1 MKLRTQLFVIFS
13 IIIVTVVVTIGWFFY
28 KEVELVLFDQLRTT
42 LTAYA
47 TSASIAID
55 GDKHS
60 LIATPA
66 SPYYI
71 ELRDRLKAIA
81 KIDPRI
87 SAIYT
92 MVKSDKPDVLKF
104 VVDASEPRDI
114 YGDGKISDNELPAKP
129 GDEYSISVIP
139 EMKEAFEGPTA
150 DRALNRDKWG
160 WWLSGYAPIHD
171 SKGRTV
177 GIVGLDISAE
187 TIKEEEARLQN
198 FVLLI
203 CAVFLALGLVVATFY
218 SYRLTRPINS
228 IVYAAGE
235 IGKGNYGYRISR
247 IKRDE
252 IGFLAQTMNS
262 MAENIR
268 RSFDK
273 LSTLNRTANI
283 LASTLD
289 LEQALRISLNLVI
302 EVSRSHRG
310 IIFLLDDSERHID
323 VAIGEGIGEVKL
335 VGDEWRLGS
344 ATVPRFIVADSNA
357 QIGSWL
363 KLMGCTQCLP
373 LSVKENN
380 RGYFL
385 LDPEIRDEEF
395 LNTLMTQVSFAIE
408 NARLFHEAITDG
420 LTGLFLKRYFQIQLD
435 TELKRSRRHRRNI
448 AILMLDIDYFKRIN
462 DTYGHLRGDTVLK
475 GVAGVI
481 KAIVR
486 EIDIVS
492 RYGGDEI
499 AIILPDTACDQAQ
512 AIAERIR
519 EKVAAR
525 RFDGDG
531 AAPTVTVS
539 IGVFCGAEV
548 SPEDAI
554 KNADAALYRAKE
566 GGRNRVVVSRSA

>member
-1 MKLRTQLFVIFS
+1 M
-13 IIIVTVVVTIGWFFY
+13 
-28 KEVELVLFDQLRTT
+28 
-42 LTAYA
+42 
-47 TSASIAID
+47 
-55 GDKHS
+55 
-60 LIATPA
+60 
-66 SPYYI
+66 
-71 ELRDRLKAIA
+71 
-81 KIDPRI
+81 
-87 SAIYT
+87 
-92 MVKSDKPDVLKF
+92 
-104 VVDASEPRDI
+104 
-114 YGDGKISDNELPAKP
+114 
-129 GDEYSISVIP
+129 
-139 EMKEAFEGPTA
+139 
-150 DRALNRDKWG
+150 
-160 WWLSGYAPIHD
+160 
-171 SKGRTV
+171 
-177 GIVGLDISAE
+177 
-187 TIKEEEARLQN
+187 
-198 FVLLI
+198 
-203 CAVFLALGLVVATFY
+203 
-218 SYRLTRPINS
+218 
-228 IVYAAGE
+228 
-235 IGKGNYGYRISR
+235 
-247 IKRDE
+247 
-252 IGFLAQTMNS
+252 
-262 MAENIR
+262 
-268 RSFDK
+268 
-273 LSTLNRTANI
+273 
-283 LASTLD
+283 
-289 LEQALRISLNLVI
+289 
-302 EVSRSHRG
+302 
-310 IIFLLDDSERHID
+310 
-323 VAIGEGIGEVKL
+323 
-335 VGDEWRLGS
+335 
-344 ATVPRFIVADSNA
+344 
-357 QIGSWL
+357 